1 MLLTRREV
9 AERLR
14 VTQQALSKWRIQGG
28 GPPCFKVGSNY
39 RYDSEQFEAWLATQQ
54 NPNGMKQEAAERID

>member
-14 VTQQALSKWRIQGG
+14 VTQQALSKWRIQEGRGG
-28 GPPCFKVGSNY
+28 VASH
-39 RYDSEQFEAWLATQQ
+39 RVV
-54 NPNGMKQEAAERID
+54 